1 MLVLTRKSEED
12 IVITVGSHKIV
23 IKILEVRGGKVSIGI
38 EAPKACSIV
47 RAELLNN
54 NHDNNEIISNQNSS
68 EVSDLEL
75 VGASGA

>member
-38 EAPKACSIV
+38 EAPKVCSIV

-54 NHDNNEIISNQNSS
+54 NNSNSEMSNPSSS
-68 EVSDLEL
+68 ELTDLEL
-75 VGASGA
+75 VGAPSA

>member
-38 EAPKACSIV
+38 EAPKVCSIV

-54 NHDNNEIISNQNSS
+54 NNDSNETPTQDTPELSG
-68 EVSDLEL
+68 LEL
-75 VGASGA
+75 VGAPGA